1 MRKHAVFFYYVI
13 PSVLAFAL
21 SGVYAI
27 VDGFFIGNSI
37 GDAGLAAIN
46 FAWPVTALLQALG
59 TGIGMGGAVQYS
71 LHLADKQDKQ
81 DVQYTKSQQN
91 MQDLQSK
98 HGKPENRSNP
108 YSYFHVTILL
118 LLTATLA
125 AMILF
130 IFASKPLLV
139 LFGAEDD
146 VLNMGEAYLKVI
158 VLGATFQVFGTGFV
172 PLIRNLGGS
181 LFAMTAMICG
191 FLTNIFLDWLFVWQ
205 LEWSL
210 VGAAAATMIGQ
221 GVTMVMA
228 LLYLIKNKIGFSLP
242 ATKTLKKQ
250 ASAICSVALSPF
262 GLTFSPNIILIL
274 MNKFAMIYG
283 GERAVACYA
292 AISYITMIIL
302 LLLQGVGDG
311 CQPLIS
317 RYYGE
322 KKLNNLKSTKQMAYG
337 TALVLAAICM
347 VLLFLIRANAASLFG
362 ASAQVRTEVSV
373 TLPYFLAGFIPL
385 AFVKVTTSAFY
396 ATEQNRFAYILV
408 YAEPVFLLILLLV
421 LPKFWDITGIWTAAL
436 CSQLLTAV
444 TSACCIRI
452 SKS

>member
-71 LHLADKQDKQ
+71 LHLSED
-81 DVQYTKSQQN
+81 
-91 MQDLQSK
+91 
-98 HGKPENRSNP
+98 NP
-108 YSYFHVTILL
+108 KSYFHVTTVLL
-118 LLTATLA
+118 FLSSVASMA
-125 AMILF
+125 LF

-139 LFGAEDD
+139 LFGAEGE
-146 VLNMGEAYLKVI
+146 VLKMGEAYLKVI
-158 VLGATFQVFGTGFV
+158 VLGAAFQIFGTGFV
-172 PLIRNLGGS
+172 PMIRNLGGS

-191 FLTNIFLDWLFVWQ
+191 FLTNIFLDWLFVWH

-210 VGAAAATMIGQ
+210 AGAAAATMIGQ
-221 GVTMVMA
+221 GVTMILA
-228 LLYLIKNKIGFSLP
+228 LVYLVKNKIGFAIP
-242 ATKTLKKQ
+242 ALQILKKQ
-250 ASAICSVALSPF
+250 AAAILRVALSPF

-283 GERAVACYA
+283 GEKAVACYA

-317 RYYGE
+317 RYFGE
-322 KKLNNLKSTKQMAYG
+322 KKLDELKSTKQMAYG
-337 TALVLAAICM
+337 TAVVLAAICM
-347 VLLFLIRANAASLFG
+347 VLLFMVRTNAASLFG
-362 ASAQVRTEVSV
+362 ASIEVRTEVAV

-408 YAEPVFLLILLLV
+408 YAEPVFLLVLLLV
-421 LPKFWDITGIWTAAL
+421 LPKFWDLTGIWIAAL
-436 CSQLLTAV
+436 CSQLLTAAAA
-444 TSACCIRI
+444 ACCIRI
-452 SKS
+452 SRA

>member
-1 MRKHAVFFYYVI
+1 MRKHAVFFYYVV
-13 PSVLAFAL
+13 PSVIAFAL

-46 FAWPVTALLQALG
+46 FAWPVTSLLQALG

-71 LHLADKQDKQ
+71 LHLGSEQDR
-81 DVQYTKSQQN
+81 QN
-91 MQDLQSK
+91 S
-98 HGKPENRSNP
+98 PN
-108 YSYFHVTILL
+108 SYFHVTILL
-118 LLTATLA
+118 LFVSSFASA
-125 AMILF
+125 ALF
-130 IFASKPLLV
+130 IFASKPLLI
-139 LFGAEDD
+139 LFGAEGE
-146 VLNMGEAYLKVI
+146 VLNMGTAYLKVI
-158 VLGATFQVFGTGFV
+158 VLGAAFQIFGTGFV

-191 FLTNIFLDWLFVWQ
+191 FLTNIVLDWLFVWQ

-210 VGAAAATMIGQ
+210 VGAAAATMTGQ
-221 GVTMVMA
+221 GVTMLLA
-228 LLYLIKNKIGFSLP
+228 LFYLVKNKIGFSLP
-242 ATKTLKKQ
+242 PLKILKKQ
-250 ASAICSVALSPF
+250 AAAIVGVALTPF

-283 GERAVACYA
+283 GEMAVACYA
-292 AISYITMIIL
+292 AVSYITMIIL

-322 KKLNNLKSTKQMAYG
+322 QKHDYVKSTRQMAYG

-347 VLLFLIRANAASLFG
+347 VLLFLVRGSAASLFG
-362 ASAQVRTEVSV
+362 ASAAVRAEVAA

-396 ATEQNRFAYILV
+396 ATEQNRFAYMLV
-408 YAEPVFLLILLLV
+408 YAEPIFLLILLLI
-421 LPKFWDITGIWTAAL
+421 LPRLWNLSGIWIAAL
-436 CSQLLTAV
+436 CSQLLTFAV
-444 TSACCIRI
+444 SFYCIKLSPRQALHSSVPAKSA
-452 SKS
+452 KA